1 MTSHLL
7 AKITGQYFR
16 ACADYSGFLC
26 STNGQLLELV
36 RTTQQGRL
44 PSLTTWVESPD
55 HMEENWLLEV
65 VLRPPHLCTARVP
78 KQYTQYFFFK
88 KKILFEQAFFKKYL
102 SDPLYYSYLVVTAV
116 EEGKLSHNLTGSL
129 SSISSLAH
137 LSQCV

>member
-16 ACADYSGFLC
+16 ACADYSGFLW

-36 RTTQQGRL
+36 RTAQQGRL
-44 PSLTTWVESPD
+44 PSLTTWVEPPD
-55 HMEENWLLEV
+55 HMQRELTLKGCPLTATLLPQHV
-65 VLRPPHLCTARVP
+65 YPNSIHNI
-78 KQYTQYFFFK
+78 KKK

-102 SDPLYYSYLVVTAV
+102 SKTLYYSYLVVTAV
-116 EEGKLSHNLTGSL
+116 EENKLSHNLTGSL